1 MFFNIQ
7 HTLQERYMLISVQ
20 AFHFVLRGE
29 NGFQAFWLLDLVN
42 CEGLKRTLNEPAFS
56 LSFV

>member
-1 MFFNIQ
+1 
-7 HTLQERYMLISVQ
+7 MLISVQ